1 MSKKKRSLTDF
12 EDYETVPS
20 NPVETVDEEKN
31 NETAHLSNTTNDV
44 ISDFQAKKA
53 KKKRVED
60 THRRTTFHVEK
71 ELLERLEKLSA
82 KEGYGFKKYFINR
95 VLKEALDEYEE

>member
-12 EDYETVPS
+12 EDFEDIQNKPDENKRDDIFQAS
-20 NPVETVDEEKN
+20 NQT
-31 NETAHLSNTTNDV
+31 SDV

-53 KKKRVED
+53 QKMRVED

-71 ELLERLEKLSA
+71 ELLDRLEKLSA

-95 VLKEALDEYEE
+95 VLKEALDEYEK